1 MQSPELR
8 QLLRLEIVQPAA
20 LHAVQQLGQAQPLL
34 SPAIEAAP
42 WALIHWTL
50 PSRLW
55 YITGGDTDKHFRP
68 RCPPMPDETSL
79 SIPEPEGFHEIAKT
93 VLQAV
98 GDLSSGI
105 SRLAG
110 ETIAAAVKDAYVT
123 GYRDGYRD
131 ALRRA
136 THPATP
142 VTVEE

>member
-1 MQSPELR
+1 
-8 QLLRLEIVQPAA
+8 
-20 LHAVQQLGQAQPLL
+20 
-34 SPAIEAAP
+34 
-42 WALIHWTL
+42 
-50 PSRLW
+50 
-55 YITGGDTDKHFRP
+55 
-68 RCPPMPDETSL
+68 MPDETSL